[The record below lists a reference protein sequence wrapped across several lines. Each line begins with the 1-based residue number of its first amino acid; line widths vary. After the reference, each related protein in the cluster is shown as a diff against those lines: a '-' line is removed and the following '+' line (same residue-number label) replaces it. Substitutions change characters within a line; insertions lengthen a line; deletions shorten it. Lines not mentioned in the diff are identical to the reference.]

1 MVRRYQQHPFK
12 VLGTSFSWT
21 TQSVFCYGIAMG
33 HGTDFSGESSP
44 ADRSPALAALLALL
58 GAMKVGEDSWLWLQL
73 QLEAILPRC
82 LGLLSLI
89 G

>member
-1 MVRRYQQHPFK
+1 
-12 VLGTSFSWT
+12 
-21 TQSVFCYGIAMG
+21 MG